1 MSQMG
6 LFGKVEEGRR
16 APDVPGGSTSGKS
29 PSATPSTPSNKAAG
43 AGEGEAESASSDLL
57 AIPPDAPLALRMT
70 PRSFDEFVG
79 QEEVVGPGKALRQA
93 IEGDKIPS
101 MLFWGPPG
109 TGKTAL
115 ARLVAMTTRSVFK
128 ELSAVTSGVRDVRDV
143 VAAAR
148 RNRERGHRTILFLD
162 EIHRFNKAQQDAL
175 LPHVERGTI
184 ALIGATTENPYF
196 SVNPA
201 LLSRM
206 RIFTF
211 SHLEPRHIEDIVK
224 RAVDDKERGVTAGG
238 RSPNAAGASVGSGA
252 DSVIGPGAEAPQVV
266 LEPDVLEHIVSF
278 SKGDAR
284 VALNLLEALYNVSE
298 VRDGKV
304 VLSLDRALEITQSP
318 QLFYDKLGD
327 QHYDII
333 SAFIK
338 SMRGSDPHATV
349 YWLARMLESGEDPR
363 FVARRIV
370 ICASEDVG
378 LADPMALVVAESA
391 FRASE
396 HIGMPEAAI
405 PLAHAALYVALA
417 PKSNS
422 AWAAL
427 DAAVTAVREKPAY
440 PVPPHLRGTGYSGA
454 EKLGHGVGYKYA
466 HSYPGH
472 WVEQQYLPD
481 ALQGTTFY
489 TKGEHD
495 PENRGKGRQ

>member
-6 LFGKVEEGRR
+6 LFGKVETGRR
-16 APDVPGGSTSGKS
+16 ASDVPDTSSPGGSRNKEALAGKGD
-29 PSATPSTPSNKAAG
+29 P
-43 AGEGEAESASSDLL
+43 EEASSDLL
-57 AIPPDAPLALRMT
+57 VIPPDAPLALRMT

-79 QEEVVGPGKALRQA
+79 QEEVVGPGKALRKA

-109 TGKTAL
+109 TGKTGL
-115 ARLVAMTTRSVFK
+115 ARLVAMTTRSVFR

-143 VAAAR
+143 VADAR
-148 RNRERGHRTILFLD
+148 RNRERGYRTILFLD

-175 LPHVERGTI
+175 LPHVEKGTI

-206 RIFTF
+206 RVFSF
-211 SHLEPRHIEDIVK
+211 SHLESRHIEDIVK

-238 RSPNAAGASVGSGA
+238 GAPNTTGAGVGSG
-252 DSVIGPGAEAPQVV
+252 VGAPRVV
-266 LEPDVLEHIVSF
+266 FEPDVLEHIVSF

-298 VRDGKV
+298 TRDGKV
-304 VLSLDRALEITQSP
+304 VLSLDKALEITQSP

-338 SMRGSDPHATV
+338 SMRGSDPQATV

-378 LADPMALVVAESA
+378 LADPMALLVAESA

-396 HIGMPEAAI
+396 HIGMPEARI

-422 AWAAL
+422 AWAAI
-427 DAAVTAVREKPAY
+427 DAAIAAVREKPAY
-440 PVPPHLRGTGYSGA
+440 PVPPHLRESGYSGA
-454 EKLGHGVGYKYA
+454 AKLGHGVGYKYA

-472 WVEQQYLPD
+472 WVKQQYLPD

>member
-1 MSQMG
+1 MSQKG
-6 LFGKVEEGRR
+6 LWGEVDRSDLDKR
-16 APDVPGGSTSGKS
+16 
-29 PSATPSTPSNKAAG
+29 G
-43 AGEGEAESASSDLL
+43 AGSANDRLGMKGPVDSGLL
-57 AIPPDAPLALRMT
+57 VIPLDAPLALRMT

-79 QEEVVGPGKALRQA
+79 QEELVGPGKALRKA
-93 IEGDKIPS
+93 IEGDRIPS

-109 TGKTAL
+109 IGKTAL
-115 ARLVAMTTRSVFK
+115 ARLIAMQTHSVFR
-128 ELSAVTSGVRDVRDV
+128 ELSAVTSGVQDVREV
-143 VAAAR
+143 VAEATRLR
-148 RNRERGHRTILFLD
+148 REGKRTILFLD

-175 LPHVERGTI
+175 LPHAERGTI
-184 ALIGATTENPYF
+184 VLIGATTENPYF

-211 SHLEPRHIEDIVK
+211 SHLSQEHIEALVK
-224 RAVDDKERGVTAGG
+224 RAIEDKDRGLLAGKRQVG
-238 RSPNAAGASVGSGA
+238 GVEAAGSVAPTTQA
-252 DSVIGPGAEAPQVV
+252 DADPQPSSVEIEEKAR
-266 LEPDVLEHIVSF
+266 EHIVGF

-284 VALNLLEALYNVSE
+284 VALNVLEALYNVGE
-298 VRDGKV
+298 IRGDKV
-304 VLSLDRALEITQSP
+304 FLPADRALEITQSP

-338 SMRGSDPHATV
+338 SMRGSDPDAAV

-396 HIGMPEAAI
+396 HIGMPEARI
-405 PLAHAALYVALA
+405 PLAHAAIYVALA

-422 AWAAL
+422 ACGAIDKAI
-427 DAAVTAVREKPAY
+427 AEVREKPAY
-440 PVPPHLRGTGYSGA
+440 PVPPHLLGTGYSGA
-454 EKLGHGVGYKYA
+454 EKLGHGVGYMYA
-466 HSYPGH
+466 HDYPGH
-472 WVEQQYLPD
+472 WVEQQYLPKE
-481 ALQGTTFY
+481 LTGQRFY
-489 TKGEHD
+489 ERGEKD
-495 PENRGKGRQ
+495 PGNRGRGQDRT

>member
-6 LFGKVEEGRR
+6 LFGEVETGRR
-16 APDVPGGSTSGKS
+16 AAD
-29 PSATPSTPSNKAAG
+29 AAG
-43 AGEGEAESASSDLL
+43 AGDTRPGPGEAQPVTSDLL

-79 QEEVVGPGKALRQA
+79 QEEVVGPGKALRKA

-109 TGKTAL
+109 TGKTGL
-115 ARLVAMTTRSVFK
+115 ARLVAMTTRSVFR

-143 VAAAR
+143 VADAR

-175 LPHVERGTI
+175 LPHVEKGTI

-206 RIFTF
+206 RIFSF

-224 RAVDDKERGVTAGG
+224 RAVRDKERGVAASGGVGDAANTGATDSSTGVAAGG
-238 RSPNAAGASVGSGA
+238 P
-252 DSVIGPGAEAPQVV
+252 EAPEVV
-266 LEPDVLEHIVSF
+266 LGPEVLEHIVSF

-304 VLSLDRALEITQSP
+304 ILSLDRALEITQSP

-327 QHYDII
+327 QHYDVI

-338 SMRGSDPHATV
+338 SMRGSDPDATI
-349 YWLARMLESGEDPR
+349 YWLARMLEGGEDPR

-391 FRASE
+391 FRASQ
-396 HIGMPEAAI
+396 HIGMPEARI

-422 AWAAL
+422 ACSAIDTAI
-427 DAAVTAVREKPAY
+427 AAVREKPAY

-454 EKLGHGVGYKYA
+454 EKLGHGVGYKYP
-466 HSYPGH
+466 HDSPGH
-472 WVEQQYLPD
+472 WVEQQYLPKE
-481 ALQGTTFY
+481 LVRLRFY

-495 PENRGKGRQ
+495 PENRGKDRP